1 MDELK
6 DKIQSYAPKNATNK
20 ALNDVLSD
28 GALLEEL
35 RKSGITERTI
45 ERELPL
51 VSSYQDDRAYCL
63 HCPGLDQCQK
73 EPNPQMAMKLVF
85 VDGLLQR
92 EYSPCELSL
101 EKNRLL
107 NGYLYRDFPE
117 AWLSNTLK
125 GLPRTTRVKVVMSAF
140 ANALKDPLK
149 NWVYLTGD
157 MGSGRSY
164 LLATFC
170 NNLVDGGSKVAF
182 INANKRFD
190 ELKGLAIS
198 ARALFEKR
206 MGELENCDLLVIDDF
221 GSEYKS
227 DYVRDQIVMP
237 LLAERAKNARRTFFA
252 SDFSLEEIQSLYS
265 TDKTSAIYAKQLV
278 GFISSRISAP
288 IKVEKGFETYLK
300 K

>member
-117 AWLSNTLK
+117 AWLGNTLK

-140 ANALKDPLK
+140 ASALKDPLK

-237 LLAERAKNARRTFFA
+237 LLTERAKNNLLTIFLSDYSLDEIKELYSSTRSSGILARRMVE
-252 SDFSLEEIQSLYS
+252 LIQSKIEGE
-265 TDKTSAIYAKQLV
+265 TI
-278 GFISSRISAP
+278 
-288 IKVEKGFETYLK
+288 VEKGLEAL
-300 K
+300 